1 MILSELEQRSV
12 EWLLDLQEL
21 SVRTVEH
28 VVVIAL
34 LEWYA
39 FVGDGAC
46 LGSCL
51 PISEDY
57 HVLTYLED
65 LR

>member
-1 MILSELEQRSV
+1 MILFELEQRSV

-21 SVRTVEH
+21 TVRTVEH

-46 LGSCL
+46 LGCL
-51 PISEDY
+51 QISEGYYFD
-57 HVLTYLED
+57 LTS
-65 LR
+65 

>member
-1 MILSELEQRSV
+1 MILFELEQRSV

-46 LGSCL
+46 LGWL
-51 PISEDY
+51 QISEDY
-57 HVLTYLED
+57 HISALLDD
-65 LR
+65 LQ